1 MFGMLPFDRTDLN
14 VFDTFDSFARDFFRR
29 SNTDL
34 PAFRTDIRDLGESY
48 VLEAELP
55 GFQKEDIDLELKDG
69 ILTVSARHDDTRET
83 KDDQGNYIR
92 RERRYGSFSR
102 SFDVTGID
110 EGAIT
115 ARYENGVLSL
125 DLPKTKPAQPET
137 HRISIN

>member
-55 GFQKEDIDLELKDG
+55 GFQKEDIALELKDG

-83 KDDQGNYIR
+83 KDDQGAYIR

-102 SFDVTGID
+102 SFDVTGIE

-115 ARYENGVLSL
+115 AKYENGVLSL
-125 DLPKTKPAQPET
+125 DLPKAKPAQPET

>member
-14 VFDTFDSFARDFFRR
+14 VFDSFDSFARDFFRR

-55 GFQKEDIDLELKDG
+55 GFQKEDINLELKDG
-69 ILTVSARHDDTRET
+69 ILTVSAQHDDTRET
-83 KDDQGNYIR
+83 KDDQGAYIR
-92 RERRYGSFSR
+92 RERRYGAVSR
-102 SFDVTGID
+102 SFDVTGIE

-125 DLPKTKPAQPET
+125 DLPKAKPAQPET